1 MIIGKL
7 IPAATGLRRYRRLE
21 IEPSEPLPRPTPEE
35 IGLLDESEL
44 AAELGLTG
52 EGLEDFSFGN
62 GESGTTFGDE
72 LADLANAPLD
82 DGSSSDDSVVSIESR
97 TGYQS
102 ARCAA

>member
-52 EGLEDFSFGN
+52 EGLEDFAFGN
-62 GESGTTFGDE
+62 GESGDRVRRRAG
-72 LADLANAPLD
+72 DLANAPLD
-82 DGSSSDDSVVSIESR
+82 APEDDS
-97 TGYQS
+97 
-102 ARCAA
+102 